1 MNLTIRTFEVNDL
14 PALLPLMEQLGYSHT
29 EHSLLSNIEALRN
42 SRGEVFVAERNN
54 KVLGCV
60 GAIIDTRLAEGTQ
73 GEIVSLVVLEEMRG
87 FGLGKGL
94 VNAAEAW
101 LFQYADTVRV
111 RANEIR
117 ADARQFYLG
126 MGYEVSKIQVVL
138 TKEAPTK
145 KAKP

>member
-1 MNLTIRTFEVNDL
+1 MKPVYRPFKSDDL
-14 PALLPLMEQLGYSHT
+14 PALIPLIEQLGYNHS
-29 EHSLLSNIEALRN
+29 ENSLLKNIEAVRK
-42 SRGEVFVAERNN
+42 SGGEVFIAERNG
-54 KVLGCV
+54 KVMGCV
-60 GAIIDTRLAEGTQ
+60 CAIIDVRLAEGTQ

-101 LFQYADTVRV
+101 LYQYADTVRV

-138 TKEAPTK
+138 TKEASTK